1 MTRHLIPLAALALA
15 GCAAL
20 PTPEAARDYARL
32 AAYLAAE
39 TGYEPR
45 VFTPEDIDAY
55 RAQCAAE
62 AVIAVAERDE
72 TLRRVCAFLED

>member
-1 MTRHLIPLAALALA
+1 MRPLIPLAALALA
-15 GCAAL
+15 GCASL

-45 VFTPEDIDAY
+45 VFTPERIDAY
-55 RAQCAAE
+55 RSQCAAE
-62 AVIAVAERDE
+62 AVIAVAETDE